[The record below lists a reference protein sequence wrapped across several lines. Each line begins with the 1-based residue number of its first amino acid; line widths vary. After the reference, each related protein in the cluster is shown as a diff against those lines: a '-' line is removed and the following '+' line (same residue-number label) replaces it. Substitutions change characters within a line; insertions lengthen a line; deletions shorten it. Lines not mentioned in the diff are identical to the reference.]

1 MTFSNLKRNLICFKV
16 VSFFSI
22 IEGFLSLEKMVLVV
36 MKLSAKQHNPLDLHE
51 SIILKT
57 AFSHS
62 PKWMDPDYG

>member
-1 MTFSNLKRNLICFKV
+1 
-16 VSFFSI
+16 
-22 IEGFLSLEKMVLVV
+22 MVLVV

-51 SIILKT
+51 SMILKT